1 MSSTHYVLITGGNR
15 GIGLSLVDQLSAR
28 AHHHIVVACR
38 SSSEELQT
46 LASESTRTISI
57 LEGVDVRNPHDL
69 TARLHALGIDSLSV
83 LINNAGVLNRDEL
96 DQLDYEK
103 IEFQFAVNT
112 LGPLKV
118 TEACLSLL
126 KSGSKIA
133 NITSRM
139 GSIDDN
145 TSGGMYGYRISKAAL
160 NIASKSLAVD
170 LAPRGISVAI
180 LHPGFV
186 RTGMT
191 SQRGLIDASE
201 SARGLIARI
210 DGLNIDNSGTF
221 WHSNGERLS
230 W

>member
-15 GIGLSLVDQLSAR
+15 GIGLELVDQLSVR

-38 SSSEELQT
+38 SASEELRT
-46 LASESTRTISI
+46 LAGESTRTISI
-57 LEGVDVRNPHDL
+57 LEGVDVRDPHDL
-69 TARLHALGIDSLSV
+69 TARLHTLGVDSVSV
-83 LINNAGVLNRDEL
+83 LINNAGVLARDGL

-126 KSGSKIA
+126 KEGSKVA

-170 LAPRGISVAI
+170 LAPRGVAVAI

-191 SQRGLIDASE
+191 GHQGLIDASD

-221 WHSNGERLS
+221 WHSNGERLP